1 MMIVY
6 GCIEIH
12 IKGCVRWI
20 IVMKLR
26 VLLITHYLIW
36 DILVEIVL
44 DVHVKGVKIK
54 KILDLDVIT
63 IHLLHKKVHGEI
75 LILVC
80 TRKIICSLRDN
91 GRKDCWVNF

>member
-44 DVHVKGVKIK
+44 DVHVKGVKNK
-54 KILDLDVIT
+54 KFLNLDVAAM
-63 IHLLHKKVHGEI
+63 HLQ
-75 LILVC
+75 
-80 TRKIICSLRDN
+80 
-91 GRKDCWVNF
+91 